1 MSLSSHIKTPSSP
14 VRAWLE
20 ANLPETRRLA
30 TEANRELRSGAKACP
45 TPPVPGADL
54 GLVGTAIDYL
64 LRACLRVTSSERTVA
79 SRAVQQL
86 GRESPIGRR
95 AIEVESEAVRVIRKL
110 RPSARELTGEEWSKL
125 CRGCLALARLEQLFR
140 AGLMNPAIFRFVIEP
155 LSRCTDLDDF
165 LSLSVNQQT
174 LQDLEE
180 LGRPAWEDC
189 RRLRGARPL
198 ILNPNFELSIP
209 LGGADADLIGG
220 RRLIDWKATSQ
231 PSIVGRGELWQLA
244 GYALADTPDRFGI
257 REVGI
262 AALRWR
268 SEITWDL
275 ADFLEMLAPGP
286 PATLEVLGR
295 DNAKRARVDIEQ
307 LRQGFAEAIPK
318 QRGRRRT
325 RSPPISSRGD
335 QGIRHPDRS
344 SEQCEATGAPA
355 SRR

>member
-1 MSLSSHIKTPSSP
+1 MSLSSHIKPRSSP

-30 TEANRELRSGAKACP
+30 TEANGHLRSGAKTCP
-45 TPPVPGADL
+45 TPPVAGADL
-54 GLVGTAIDYL
+54 GLVGTAVDYL
-64 LRACLRVTSSERTVA
+64 LRARLRVTSVERTVA

-86 GRESPIGRR
+86 SGESPIGRR
-95 AIEVESEAVRVIRKL
+95 AIEVESEAVRAIRKL
-110 RPSARELTGEEWSKL
+110 RPSARDLTGGEWSQL

-140 AGLMNPAIFRFVIEP
+140 AGPMNPAIFRFVIEP
-155 LSRCTDLDDF
+155 LSRCADLDDF

-189 RRLRGARPL
+189 RRLRGKRPL

-209 LGGADADLIGG
+209 LGGADADLIAG

-231 PSIVGRGELWQLA
+231 PGIVGRGELWQLA
-244 GYALADTPDRFGI
+244 GYALADTPDHFEI

-262 AALRWR
+262 SALRWR
-268 SEITWDL
+268 SEISWEL
-275 ADFLEMLAPGP
+275 ADFLEALAPGP

-295 DNAKRARVDIEQ
+295 GKVKRDRIDIEQ

-318 QRGRRRT
+318 PRGRRTT
-325 RSPPISSRGD
+325 RS
-335 QGIRHPDRS
+335 RHPAR
-344 SEQCEATGAPA
+344 
-355 SRR
+355 